1 MAAAADLR
9 SLPPGYRF
17 VPKEKELVEF
27 YLLPRARGLPDP
39 FPGVD
44 ITDDDTAASTQPWK
58 LFKRHNRKEDDE
70 PYFFVRSGDTKAG
83 ARQDRLVDGGFKW
96 KSQRRVPGVLEV
108 GGEKIKWTKHIL
120 SLQHGDGDGGSL
132 GWVMHEYTI
141 TEPHYASVKIC
152 HISFTGHGQKRKRIP
167 DGYDDCESE
176 RESQRARVDATPL
189 APTSNQETEHAFG
202 AMDQEQL
209 QGENC
214 LFESAPQRLHVAT
227 APSSSP
233 VMTGNFDQETEYVQ
247 AGTIEYLDA
256 EDIKDGSARSDSGTT
271 ATMLHQDSG
280 ASAHQAPSDDFIAEM
295 IDEMTD
301 VEGTLELNE
310 EAPMRE
316 QQQEGVVI
324 PLPMVQESKTAED
337 LTLEQNKFTVTT

>member
-17 VPKEKELVEF
+17 VPKEKELVQF

-44 ITDDDTAASTQPWK
+44 ITDNDTAASTQPWK

-141 TEPHYASVKIC
+141 TEPHSASVKIC
-152 HISFTGHGQKRKRIP
+152 HISFTGHGHKRKRIP
-167 DGYDDCESE
+167 DGYDDLESE
-176 RESQRARVDATPL
+176 PESQRARVDATPL
-189 APTSNQETEHAFG
+189 DSWTPTTCNQETEHVSSI
-202 AMDQEQL
+202 AMEQEQL
-209 QGENC
+209 HGESC
-214 LFESAPQRLHVAT
+214 LDGSAPQHLHVAA

-233 VMTGNFDQETEYVQ
+233 VMTGNFDQETECVHD
-247 AGTIEYLDA
+247 GTTEYLGA
-256 EDIKDGSARSDSGTT
+256 VDIKDASASGGSGT
-271 ATMLHQDSG
+271 LDQDS
-280 ASAHQAPSDDFIAEM
+280 ASSAQPDPSDDDFITEM
-295 IDEMTD
+295 FIVRSPCHFGDLQNRYRTCKKII
-301 VEGTLELNE
+301 N
-310 EAPMRE
+310 
-316 QQQEGVVI
+316 QQVNL
-324 PLPMVQESKTAED
+324 PLTNCVPY
-337 LTLEQNKFTVTT
+337 